1 MWCRVNGCPWDSDT
15 LLRPPPGGT
24 LRCSSGAGMVV
35 ALSNATFRAEL
46 SWGARG
52 CAQVPAPKHLAFAP
66 GHLQPW
72 RHIWPLPPDTCGVA
86 ALRGRLGVVQYAHE
100 NGCVLDART
109 ISKAAQSGHLDVIKY
124 ARENGCEWS
133 ADTFSGASAGWHLD
147 TLKYAREH
155 GCPWDKNQCLAA
167 FVSTKVFRFSSAE
180 KIRHALV
187 LAWTED
193 DGHPSPPPGDN
204 SVG

>member
-1 MWCRVNGCPWDSDT
+1 MRVGCTD
-15 LLRPPPGGT
+15 
-24 LRCSSGAGMVV
+24 
-35 ALSNATFRAEL
+35 
-46 SWGARG
+46 
-52 CAQVPAPKHLAFAP
+52 
-66 GHLQPW
+66 
-72 RHIWPLPPDTCGVA
+72 
-86 ALRGRLGVVQYAHE
+86 
-100 NGCVLDART
+100 VLDART
-109 ISKAAQSGHLDVIKY
+109 ISKAAQNGHLDVIKY

-133 ADTFSGASAGWHLD
+133 ADTFSEASTEWHLD

-167 FVSTKVFRFSSAE
+167 FVSTKVFRFSSAD

-187 LAWTED
+187 LAWIEA